1 MTDIIHLLPDSVANQ
16 IAAGEVIQR
25 PASVIKE
32 LVENSIDAGASSVQ
46 IIIKDAGRT
55 LIQVIDDGCGMSAMD
70 ARMSFQ
76 RHATSKI
83 NTASDLFSLQT
94 MGFRGEALPS
104 IAAVSDIEM
113 RTKRH
118 DDVTGTCIMISAS
131 NVESQEPAVCS
142 PGTNIMVKRLFYNLP
157 ARRKFLKKDPVE
169 MGHISREFERLALVN
184 TNIEFTL
191 VSNENTIH
199 KLQPASFKQRICD
212 LFSNKLDHQII
223 PIGTETSLVRIDG
236 YIGLPQHAK
245 RRGAL
250 QYFFVNGRYMR
261 HPYFHKAVIN
271 CYEDLIPGDTQPC
284 YFINLNVDPETIDV
298 NIHPQKY
305 EIKFENEQ
313 PIWQILSATIKESL
327 GRFNASSAIN
337 FDTIDAP
344 DLPPFNPREAGG
356 ELPELDVDLHYNPF
370 KQENRTHNDRQQ
382 SYSRPIK
389 SNSVPTDWEQLYEG
403 FVRKASTTPEEKNE
417 TLHSSLLN
425 NVANVDYDDS
435 LNADT
440 PQLIKAEAEVPSMM
454 QLKGKYIVMPSQAG
468 LMFIDQHNAHIR
480 ILYEKYIDIYTH
492 GEPASQMLIF
502 PDSLSLTASQDMVL
516 SSICDMLDSMGFD
529 IKNTNGTEWAINSVP
544 AFLANVKPTDAV
556 TAIIDAVCDEEENIE
571 QSHWQKIALAMAK
584 SAAIKYGASLTQ
596 PEMDAIVTNL
606 FKLPT
611 PDYTPDGKPI
621 VRIIDMESIN
631 KLF

>member
-32 LVENSIDAGASSVQ
+32 LVENSIDAGASTVQ
-46 IIIKDAGRT
+46 IIVKDAGRT
-55 LIQVIDDGCGMSAMD
+55 LIQVIDNGCGMSAMD

-83 NTASDLFSLQT
+83 NSASDLFSLQT

-104 IAAVSDIEM
+104 IAAVSEIEM
-113 RTKRH
+113 RTKRN
-118 DDVTGTCIMISAS
+118 DDVTGTCLMISAS
-131 NVESQEPAVCS
+131 NVESQEPAVCTS
-142 PGTNIMVKRLFYNLP
+142 GTNIMVKRLFFNLP

-184 TNIEFTL
+184 TNVEFTL
-191 VSNENTIH
+191 ISNESTIH

-236 YIGLPQHAK
+236 YISLPQHAK

-271 CYEDLIPGDTQPC
+271 CYDDLIPRDTQPS
-284 YFINLNVDPETIDV
+284 YFINLSVEPETIDV

-313 PIWQILSATIKESL
+313 PIWQILSAAIKEAL

-356 ELPELDVDLHYNPF
+356 TLPEPDIDLHYNPF
-370 KQENRTHNDRQQ
+370 KSEYTRQNDRQQ
-382 SYSRPIK
+382 SFARPVK
-389 SNSVPTDWEQLYEG
+389 SNTVPTNWEQLYDG
-403 FVRKASTTPEEKNE
+403 FIRKAEKESGENSP
-417 TLHSSLLN
+417 TLHSSMLN
-425 NVANVDYDDS
+425 NSINAEHIESLEPDS
-435 LNADT
+435 
-440 PQLIKAEAEVPSMM
+440 PQLIHAEVEVPSMM
-454 QLKGKYIVMPSQAG
+454 QLKGRYIVMPSKTG
-468 LMFIDQHNAHIR
+468 LMFIDQHYAHIR
-480 ILYEKYIDIYTH
+480 ILYDKYIAHCTH

-502 PDSLSLTASQDMVL
+502 PDSLSLDASKDMIL
-516 SSICDMLDSMGFD
+516 SSICDMLASMGFD
-529 IKNTNGTEWAINSVP
+529 ITNTGGTEWTINAIP
-544 AFLANVKPTDAV
+544 AFLSNIKPADAL
-556 TAIIDAVCDEEENIE
+556 TAIVDAVCDEEDNFEE
-571 QSHWQKIALAMAK
+571 SLWQKIALAMAK
-584 SAAIKYGASLTQ
+584 SAAIKYGTILTQ
-596 PEMDAIVTNL
+596 PEMDAIATSL

-611 PDYTPDGKPI
+611 PDYTPDGKTI